1 MVPGG
6 RRPIFVGKREAA
18 RISSMKSKARAMDDI
33 DGLGD
38 RMGDADDAT
47 PTLREERLQTPPYMH
62 PLHRSMK
69 LQVLSSSRM
78 NSIQSSSDG
87 EKINGIA

>member
-1 MVPGG
+1 
-6 RRPIFVGKREAA
+6 
-18 RISSMKSKARAMDDI
+18 MKSKARAMDDI

-47 PTLREERLQTPPYMH
+47 PTGVALREERLQTPPYMQ

>member
-1 MVPGG
+1 
-6 RRPIFVGKREAA
+6 
-18 RISSMKSKARAMDDI
+18 MDDI

-47 PTLREERLQTPPYMH
+47 TTGVALREERLQTPPYMQ
-62 PLHRSMK
+62 PLHRLMK
-69 LQVLSSSRM
+69 LQLLSSSRI

-87 EKINGIA
+87 EKRKGNQRR

>member
-1 MVPGG
+1 
-6 RRPIFVGKREAA
+6 
-18 RISSMKSKARAMDDI
+18 MKSKARAMDDI

-38 RMGDADDAT
+38 RVGDAE
-47 PTLREERLQTPPYMH
+47 PLREERLQTPPYMQ
-62 PLHRSMK
+62 PLHSSMK
-69 LQVLSSSRM
+69 LQVLSSSRI